1 MAKIPLKRAVEH
13 DGKTWEEVEF
23 DPSLGALED
32 FQAAIAKGEDELKAM
47 IDMIVADG
55 DVPREVARKIRAS
68 DLEAAQSAMGPF
80 VSATPSTASSAEVGE
95 DGEPPQPIR
104 HTS

>member
-1 MAKIPLKRAVEH
+1 MAKIPLKRPVEH

-32 FQAAIAKGEDELKAM
+32 FQAAIASGEDELKAM

-68 DLEAAQSAMGPF
+68 DLEGAQAAIGPF
-80 VSATPSTASSAEVGE
+80 VSAKPSTDSSAEGGE

>member
-1 MAKIPLKRAVEH
+1 ML
-13 DGKTWEEVEF
+13 
-23 DPSLGALED
+23 
-32 FQAAIAKGEDELKAM
+32 
-47 IDMIVADG
+47 DMIVADG

-80 VSATPSTASSAEVGE
+80 VSATPSTASSAE
-95 DGEPPQPIR
+95 DGEAGDLPQPIR